1 MFSRAGTCLI
11 GKYRHFYFLKMYT
24 LNKSLLIILYSL
36 CLAGMLSSYGEDV
49 YLAPEDFIAQSF
61 ENTPEQKVLWLT
73 TETKAGI
80 RTVLGEDYPGLRI
93 RYWQDGERTAWIL
106 EAIGKVKLI
115 TTGFLIEG
123 DAMLEMRVLIYRESH
138 GWEVR
143 YPFFSNQFQGLQLN
157 AKNKLNKGIDGISGA
172 TLSVNALTRLAKL
185 ALFLH
190 QTTTL

>member
-1 MFSRAGTCLI
+1 
-11 GKYRHFYFLKMYT
+11 MYT

>member
-1 MFSRAGTCLI
+1 MHS
-11 GKYRHFYFLKMYT
+11 
-24 LNKSLLIILYSL
+24 LNKLLL
-36 CLAGMLSSYGEDV
+36 CLAILLFLASFSSADAEDV
-49 YLAPEDFIAQSF
+49 YLEPDDFIAQSF
-61 ENTPEQKVLWLT
+61 EKNPEQKVLWLT
-73 TETKAGI
+73 AETKAGI
-80 RTVLGEDYPGLRI
+80 RRVLGEDYPGLRI

-115 TTGFLIEG
+115 TTGFLVEG
-123 DAMLEMRVLIYRESH
+123 DEMLEMRVLIYRESH

-185 ALFLH
+185 ALYLH
-190 QTTTL
+190 QITTAQ

>member
-157 AKNKLNKGIDGISGA
+157 VKNKLNKGIDGISGA